1 MSVTDHPHITA
12 ASRAD
17 SVRDFRTFAYLK
29 KCMSVKMACG
39 RTVCQQE
46 QKVSVYKVKVYVN
59 SYVGKFGGRK

>member
-1 MSVTDHPHITA
+1 MSVTDFHPIHICRQ
-12 ASRAD
+12 SRQH
-17 SVRDFRTFAYLK
+17 RDFRTFAYLK

-59 SYVGKFGGRK
+59 SYVGKIGGRK